1 MQLIRHFLNEAGIE
15 YPQNEAECRQLA
27 KRTRE
32 LSYRALRFL
41 LQLARDYSPNPFEL
55 TRDHFAQALAAAD
68 PPLTLDD
75 FAHLQT
81 TPPAAAGK
89 SPEKE

>member
-1 MQLIRHFLNEAGIE
+1 MTSERSRV
-15 YPQNEAECRQLA
+15 PTTLA
-27 KRTRE
+27 KGARE
-32 LSYRALRFL
+32 LSYHTLLFMLR
-41 LQLARDYSPNPFEL
+41 LARDYSPNPFEL

-68 PPLTLDD
+68 PPLTLAD
-75 FAHLQT
+75 FAHLRT